1 MKKQTIK
8 DNINKNIFHKKENDI
23 NEEEGDLLFNQEIDV
38 SNSKKNNELIT
49 LKNNNQNLPKLKQ
62 TNKETLSFNE
72 EKKIEDDDKNLNK
85 VLTEQIHQEKT
96 DIINIKK
103 NNKSPDNENFIDNSN
118 HNSDSN
124 IIYNKNE

>member
-1 MKKQTIK
+1 MKK
-8 DNINKNIFHKKENDI
+8 
-23 NEEEGDLLFNQEIDV
+23 
-38 SNSKKNNELIT
+38 
-49 LKNNNQNLPKLKQ
+49 
-62 TNKETLSFNE
+62 
-72 EKKIEDDDKNLNK
+72 KKIEDDDKNLNK

-103 NNKSPDNENFIDNSN
+103 NNKSPDNENFINNSN